1 MTKSRN
7 RRTGPAEKDL
17 FGSVEKK
24 RPGRIENLLAKFDR
38 NTFDERIK
46 RLKYLESIAPK
57 GYGMVAGIETI
68 AVFHEARLTFI
79 SGAFAATIM
88 LSQAFIEHWLQALL
102 GNNGFENA
110 AKRGLKSIIK
120 CCRDNHL
127 LNDYLLGKID
137 HLRQTRNPFSHLKPT
152 AHPFTLSQRLFL
164 EKKQPNEILEKEA
177 KDALGLM
184 YTISG
189 VRL

>member
-1 MTKSRN
+1 
-7 RRTGPAEKDL
+7 
-17 FGSVEKK
+17 
-24 RPGRIENLLAKFDR
+24 
-38 NTFDERIK
+38 
-46 RLKYLESIAPK
+46 
-57 GYGMVAGIETI
+57 MVAGIETI